1 MMKAPPPSRALARA
15 WFDIGTQSVGG
26 GTSTLFMIR
35 RVVVERMGWVTPRE
49 FTESWALSQLSPG
62 IHLVAL
68 AGLLGRQI
76 AGARGIAVA
85 VIAMMLPAALITA
98 VVTAFFGEIAQQPL
112 TVAALAGIGPVA
124 GGMTIGLAL
133 TMARPV
139 LQRGRYAVLDLA
151 VIGAAF
157 GALVTGAAQTI
168 VVIVVA
174 GAFGAVLLGRERPS
188 WLTSTTPAPTKP
200 RLWPTELVAAG
211 AGFAGEERK
220 KRCARGMDEGFDRAE
235 ARG

>member
-1 MMKAPPPSRALARA
+1 MMKAPPSSRALARA

-35 RVVVERMGWVTPRE
+35 RVVVERMGWITLRE

-76 AGARGIAVA
+76 AGLRGIAVA
-85 VIAMMLPAALITA
+85 VTAMMLPAALITA
-98 VVTAFFGEIAQQPL
+98 IVTAFFGEIAQHPL

-139 LQRGRYAVLDLA
+139 LRRGRYAVLDVA
-151 VIGAAF
+151 VIGTAF
-157 GALVTGAAQTI
+157 GALLSGAAQTI
-168 VVIVVA
+168 VVIVAA
-174 GAFGAVLLGRERPS
+174 GAFGAALLGRQRP
-188 WLTSTTPAPTKP
+188 TSSDAP
-200 RLWPTELVAAG
+200 LS
-211 AGFAGEERK
+211 
-220 KRCARGMDEGFDRAE
+220 
-235 ARG
+235 

>member
-174 GAFGAVLLGRERPS
+174 GAFGAVLLGRERP
-188 WLTSTTPAPTKP
+188 TSSDAP
-200 RLWPTELVAAG
+200 LS
-211 AGFAGEERK
+211 
-220 KRCARGMDEGFDRAE
+220 
-235 ARG
+235 

>member
-1 MMKAPPPSRALARA
+1 MMKAPPSSRALARA

-35 RVVVERMGWVTPRE
+35 RVVVERMGWITLRE

-76 AGARGIAVA
+76 AGLRGIAVA
-85 VIAMMLPAALITA
+85 VTAMMLPAALITA
-98 VVTAFFGEIAQQPL
+98 IVTAFFGEIAQHPL

-139 LQRGRYAVLDLA
+139 LQRGRYAILDVA
-151 VIGAAF
+151 VIGTAF
-157 GALVTGAAQTI
+157 GALLSGVAQTI

-174 GAFGAVLLGRERPS
+174 GAFGAALLGRQRP
-188 WLTSTTPAPTKP
+188 TSSDAP
-200 RLWPTELVAAG
+200 
-211 AGFAGEERK
+211 
-220 KRCARGMDEGFDRAE
+220 MS
-235 ARG
+235 